1 MSNILKDFWT
11 RVKIDWIEW
20 KAYRQSVWNVK
31 RDRKAIERAIKR
43 AKMKNANDGRTY
55 YILKNVGGGFDEV
68 NSIDLKN
75 LRAKKVRYFPNYQD
89 YNQMLRQCFAVITKN
104 NVIRKSYVETIK
116 SINNE
121 QKEIS

>member
-1 MSNILKDFWT
+1 MSNILTDLKT
-11 RVKIDWIEW
+11 KIRIDWIEW
-20 KAYRQSVWNVK
+20 RAYRQSVWNVK

-75 LRAKKVRYFPNYQD
+75 LRAKKVRYFPMYQD

-121 QKEIS
+121 SNR